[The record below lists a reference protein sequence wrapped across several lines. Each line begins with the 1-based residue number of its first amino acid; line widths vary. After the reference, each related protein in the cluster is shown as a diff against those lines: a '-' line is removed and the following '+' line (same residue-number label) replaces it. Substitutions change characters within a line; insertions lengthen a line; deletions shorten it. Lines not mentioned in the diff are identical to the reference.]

1 MDAEAEELRRRAFE
15 LRRVAAQVDAVRLDE
30 LIHWAGPDTW
40 RSPGAD
46 ACLVMLERGRQ
57 RLHLAA
63 DELRSEAWRLD
74 RQADTAEALAA
85 MRLLT

>member
-1 MDAEAEELRRRAFE
+1 MDPEAEELRRRAIE
-15 LRRVAAQVDAVRLDE
+15 LRRVAAQVDAVGLDE
-30 LIHWAGPDTW
+30 VIHWAGPDTW
-40 RSPGAD
+40 RGPGAD
-46 ACLVMLERGRQ
+46 ACRAALERDRQ
-57 RLHLAA
+57 RLLHAA